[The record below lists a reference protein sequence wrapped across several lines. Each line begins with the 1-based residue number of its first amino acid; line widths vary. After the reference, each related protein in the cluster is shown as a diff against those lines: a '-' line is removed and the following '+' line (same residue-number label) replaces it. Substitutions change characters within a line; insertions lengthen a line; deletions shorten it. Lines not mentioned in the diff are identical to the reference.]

1 MSRVAISY
9 NGTSLQTA
17 NIVTQEVLHESMDG
31 KQLDMQSLASRDGA
45 KLLSA
50 SFAPR
55 VIRIRGYIKSTT
67 QALLETAIDD
77 FKELLNSTTRNL
89 DVGYA
94 GGTRRYVCDTAR
106 MTLERRHFHVTFAE
120 WEVEFVCAKT
130 PFGKPLDTTSAE
142 YSITSLGTMWG
153 SFVAS
158 GTYKPKP
165 LIQITFSEV
174 AGIDKIRLRNITT
187 GDWIEVNNSSGYVNN
202 DVVEIDC
209 DNYTVTLNDV
219 AWDYSGFFPQFMAE
233 GNDLRISFS
242 PGIHY
247 KASVKIIYYPMYL

>member
-1 MSRVAISY
+1 MSRVAISF

-17 NIVTQEVLHESMDG
+17 SIITQEIEHESIDS
-31 KQLDMQSLASRDGA
+31 KSLDMQGLASRDGA
-45 KLLSA
+45 KLLA
-50 SFAPR
+50 AKFNPR
-55 VIRIRGYIKSTT
+55 VIRLRGYIKATT
-67 QALLETAIDD
+67 QDLLETAIDD
-77 FKELLNSTTRNL
+77 LKEILNATTRNL

-94 GGTRRYVCDTAR
+94 GGTRRYVCDMAGI
-106 MTLERRHFHVTFAE
+106 TLLRRHFNITFAE
-120 WEVEFVCAKT
+120 WEAEFVCAKT

-153 SFVAS
+153 SFVAT

-165 LIQITFSEV
+165 RIVITFSEV

-209 DNYTVTLNDV
+209 DEYTVTLNGV

-233 GNDLRISFS
+233 GNDLRVSFA
-242 PGIHY
+242 PGVHY
-247 KASVKIIYYPMYL
+247 KATVKIIYYPLFL